1 MCCKCYRRFL
11 FSTENFNLLV
21 CVCVEGCVFSVKMT
35 SSIADKK
42 GDNGFNRCT
51 LTLSLPLFLWNYTA
65 FVSFNFEN
73 EEEFIK

>member
-1 MCCKCYRRFL
+1 M
-11 FSTENFNLLV
+11 
-21 CVCVEGCVFSVKMT
+21 CVEGCVFSVKMT

-51 LTLSLPLFLWNYTA
+51 LTLSLPLFLLNYTA